1 MRPLLLGVCLP
12 AFLLAPCRS
21 DARENLVPTRIIA
34 EGPRRVA
41 GARPGAFRADIR
53 SRAGTR
59 AAALRP
65 RPADEERPAP
75 AELAGGFDEVT
86 THNLEREEALRA
98 VRSI

>member
-41 GARPGAFRADIR
+41 GPGPGPSAPTHAV
-53 SRAGTR
+53 A
-59 AAALRP
+59 
-65 RPADEERPAP
+65 PAP
-75 AELAGGFDEVT
+75 APQLSD
-86 THNLEREEALRA
+86 RALQMKTGLLQPSSPGASMR
-98 VRSI
+98 

>member
-1 MRPLLLGVCLP
+1 MWPLLLGVCLP

-41 GARPGAFRADIR
+41 GPGPGPSAPTH
-53 SRAGTR
+53 RAGTR

-65 RPADEERPAP
+65 RPADEDRPAP